1 MKYFSIDIETTGLDP
16 EKHQILSISIVFEDT
31 NNIVHIDKLPK
42 LNIYFKH
49 DEIHGQPIA
58 LKMNRDLM
66 DFIQSSGR
74 YNEDEAFN
82 CESFFLKGRE
92 YKKASEIFKDFVKKC
107 VGENVSTINVAG
119 KNLLAFD
126 IPFLNSINF
135 FDLVKYHRRVIDPA
149 ILSANW
155 IKRDTLPNLQDC
167 LEYKGL
173 DFVGNP
179 HESVWDAI
187 NVIRV
192 LRKEYEPSPIDLIV
206 LP

>member
-16 EKHQILSISIVFEDT
+16 EKHQILSISVVFEDT
-31 NNIVHIDKLPK
+31 NNPLDINKLQK

-66 DFIQSSGR
+66 DFIESSGR

-107 VGENVSTINVAG
+107 VGEDMSTINIAG
-119 KNLLAFD
+119 KNVLAFD
-126 IPFLNSINF
+126 IPFLNTINF
-135 FDLVKYHRRVIDPA
+135 FDLVKYHRRVLDPA
-149 ILSANW
+149 ILCVNW
-155 IKRDTLPNLQDC
+155 RKDDVLPNLNTC
-167 LEYKGL
+167 LERKGL
-173 DFVGNP
+173 SFLGNP

-187 NVIRV
+187 NVIMIFRS
-192 LRKEYEPSPIDLIV
+192 LL
-206 LP
+206 

>member
-31 NNIVHIDKLPK
+31 NNILPVDKLPK

-66 DFIQSSGR
+66 DFIESSGR
-74 YNEDEAFN
+74 YTEDKEFN
-82 CESFFLKGRE
+82 CENYFLDGMEHDKARE
-92 YKKASEIFKDFVKKC
+92 LFRDFVKKC
-107 VGENVSTINVAG
+107 VGEKVYTINVAG

-135 FDLVKYHRRVIDPA
+135 FDLVKYHRRVLDPA
-149 ILSANW
+149 TLCVDW
-155 IKRDTLPNLQDC
+155 KEDQVLPNLNTC
-167 LEYKGL
+167 LERKGL
-173 DFVGNP
+173 EFLGNP

-187 NVIRV
+187 NVIRIFRS
-192 LRKEYEPSPIDLIV
+192 LL
-206 LP
+206 